1 MMLLEPGKPTLVLYP
16 GGRISFGLIDG
27 GEEHNIIARDDQFL
41 TLNLAV
47 Q

>member
-1 MMLLEPGKPTLVLYP
+1 MLLEPGKQTLALYP
-16 GGRISFGLIDG
+16 GCRISFGLIEG
-27 GEEHNIIARDDQFL
+27 CEERNKIDRDDQSL